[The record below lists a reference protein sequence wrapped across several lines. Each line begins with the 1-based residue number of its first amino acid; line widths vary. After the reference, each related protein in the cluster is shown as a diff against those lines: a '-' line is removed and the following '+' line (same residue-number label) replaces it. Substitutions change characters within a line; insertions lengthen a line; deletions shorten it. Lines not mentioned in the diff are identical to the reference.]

1 MHCQNFV
8 HLTYDHASHR
18 LPEGTWHMRFA
29 RTIGPQRKLT
39 RPSLIAA
46 MLSLTIAASMGCTGL
61 ATFMHAVGV
70 DMIPAEY
77 DGLKRQT
84 VGIIALTESS
94 QYSNDV
100 AARELSRFIGQVLT
114 AEVKDLKLVR
124 EDKIDQWRDLHGWDQ
139 LNFDEIGKGVGAD
152 KVIGIEVA
160 NLRLR
165 DGATLYRGR
174 ADVVIS
180 VIDVESGNIEYSRSL
195 EEFTYPN
202 IAGQYTSETTE
213 SKFRK
218 LYLRMLAEEIARS
231 FHRYDLTDRIAED
244 SQIAHY

>member
-1 MHCQNFV
+1 
-8 HLTYDHASHR
+8 
-18 LPEGTWHMRFA
+18 
-29 RTIGPQRKLT
+29 
-39 RPSLIAA
+39 
-46 MLSLTIAASMGCTGL
+46 
-61 ATFMHAVGV
+61 MHAVGM

-77 DGLKRQT
+77 DELKHKT
-84 VGIIALTESS
+84 VAIVALTESS

-100 AARELSRFIGQVLT
+100 AARELSRFVGQILT
-114 AEVKDLKLVR
+114 SKVKNIQLVR
-124 EDKIDQWRDLHGWDQ
+124 EDRIDQWRDMHGWDQ
-139 LNFDEIGKGVGAD
+139 INFDEIGKGVGAE

-174 ADVVIS
+174 SDVVVS
-180 VIDVESGNIEYSRSL
+180 VIDAETGNVDYSRSL
-195 EEFTYPN
+195 DEFTYPN

-218 LYLRMLAEEIARS
+218 LYLRMLAEEVARS
-231 FHRYDLTDRIAED
+231 FHRYDLNERIAED

>member
-1 MHCQNFV
+1 
-8 HLTYDHASHR
+8 
-18 LPEGTWHMRFA
+18 MRFA
-29 RTIGPQRKLT
+29 KSPTADSRPTRLSILLIGTCILAG
-39 RPSLIAA
+39 SV
-46 MLSLTIAASMGCTGL
+46 GCTGL

-77 DGLKRQT
+77 EGLKNQK
-84 VGIIALTESS
+84 VAIVSLTESS

-100 AARELSRFIGQVLT
+100 TSRELSRFMGQILT
-114 AEVKDLKLVR
+114 SEVKNVQLIR
-124 EDKIDQWRDLHGWDQ
+124 EDKIDQWRDVNGWDQ

-152 KVIGIEVA
+152 KVIGIEIA

-174 ADVVIS
+174 ADAVVS
-180 VIDVESGNIEYSRSL
+180 VVDVETGNIEYSKSL

-218 LYLRMLAEEIARS
+218 LYLRMMAEEIARS

-244 SQIAHY
+244 SQIAQY

>member
-1 MHCQNFV
+1 
-8 HLTYDHASHR
+8 
-18 LPEGTWHMRFA
+18 
-29 RTIGPQRKLT
+29 
-39 RPSLIAA
+39 
-46 MLSLTIAASMGCTGL
+46 MLSGSLTNRRGGAGRVTVLFTAIALVISSAGCTGL
-61 ATFMHAVGV
+61 ATFMHAVGM

-77 DGLKRQT
+77 DELKHKT
-84 VGIIALTESS
+84 VAIVALTESS

-100 AARELSRFIGQVLT
+100 AARELSRFVGQILT
-114 AEVKDLKLVR
+114 SKVKNIQLVR
-124 EDKIDQWRDLHGWDQ
+124 EDRIDQWRDMHGWDQ
-139 LNFDEIGKGVGAD
+139 INFDEIGKGVGAE

-174 ADVVIS
+174 SDVVVS
-180 VIDVESGNIEYSRSL
+180 VIDAETGNVDYSRSL
-195 EEFTYPN
+195 DEFTYPN

-218 LYLRMLAEEIARS
+218 LYLRMLAEEVARS
-231 FHRYDLTDRIAED
+231 FHRYDLNERIAED

>member
-1 MHCQNFV
+1 
-8 HLTYDHASHR
+8 
-18 LPEGTWHMRFA
+18 MRFA

-39 RPSLIAA
+39 RPSMIAA
-46 MLSLTIAASMGCTGL
+46 MISLTIAASMGCTGL